1 MRDPSIAGKMRPQE
15 AELRQLEILR
25 GLSGN
30 QRVKIGAELYEVA
43 YQIMKSAIKEENPGI
58 SEEDLKVKI
67 RERVGR

>member
-1 MRDPSIAGKMRPQE
+1 MRPQE

-30 QRVKIGAELYEVA
+30 QRVKIGAELYEMA
-43 YQIMKSAIKEENPGI
+43 YQIMKSAIEEEYPGV
-58 SEEDLKVKI
+58 SGEDLKVKI